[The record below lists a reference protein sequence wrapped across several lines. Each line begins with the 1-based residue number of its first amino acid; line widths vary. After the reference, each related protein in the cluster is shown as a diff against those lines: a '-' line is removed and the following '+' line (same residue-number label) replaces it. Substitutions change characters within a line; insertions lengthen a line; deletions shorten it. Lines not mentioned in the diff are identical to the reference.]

1 MTRPSVRWLTS
12 PRHLRQMLEFVGR
25 QTLVWGAVSVV
36 LGLVIFA
43 LDLAFAFALERF
55 LVAIGLTVA
64 PLKVAVVGSV
74 AVEATIFLVIGVL
87 RVVALWAGTLTAG
100 LCQVG
105 FEVDRRRDI
114 ARWALHSDRAGLGD
128 VMTLFSDVVVGAA
141 GAVSGVFF
149 LAGRVLL
156 LVATLAALAYQS
168 ITVTTTLVLILMM
181 VVPLH
186 RRIDRRLNGVSSVIQ
201 GSLAQAVVRL
211 LSGVKNAAFVHIHGL
226 VGQEIRQVDGE
237 VESYSRG
244 FQRYYRMAATR
255 AAVPQLIGLLVV
267 GEVREQGGK
276 GLRAFLHEME
286 EWHRWLGTSED
297 HRAVGRG
304 ITGVCTVAFLFLALR
319 LFQNLS
325 EVAGITAKTRVN
337 GARLIA
343 LFAWWRDSF
352 VASRA
357 AIDRDLAERS
367 AIERFTAPVGWRLE
381 NLSFAWTPTVPLVCG
396 LDLEIPPGSATVI
409 LGPSGIGKTTLLLL
423 LTGLVAPTGGTI
435 RLLLPEGGVPLEA
448 SRERLLASTAYV
460 GPDAFVVPG
469 TLRDFLAVGVD
480 TPPSE
485 RDLAEALRRSRCDFI
500 SALPLG
506 LDHQLTEQGG
516 GLSAGQKQR
525 LALARALLRKP
536 AVLLLDEATANLDV
550 ETERGIAMALE
561 ELKGAVTIVAVT
573 HREALK
579 AIADQLVVLDAAAV
593 EAAAP
598 ASATP

>member
-201 GSLAQAVVRL
+201 GSLAQAVARL

-237 VESYSRG
+237 VQSYSRG

-267 GEVREQGGK
+267 GGIAIGGSVLFGDEK
-276 GLRAFLHEME
+276 SRL
-286 EWHRWLGTSED
+286 
-297 HRAVGRG
+297 
-304 ITGVCTVAFLFLALR
+304 VAFLFLALR

-500 SALPLG
+500 STLPLG